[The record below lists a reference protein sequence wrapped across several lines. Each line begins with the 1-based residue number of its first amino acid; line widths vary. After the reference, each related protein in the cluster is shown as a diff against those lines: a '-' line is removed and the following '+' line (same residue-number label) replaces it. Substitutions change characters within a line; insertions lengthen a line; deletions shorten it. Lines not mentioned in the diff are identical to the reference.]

1 MKSGGGVT
9 QADKTATRARGVECC
24 RHKEEGFNIFGYKQ
38 ADVLYPYA
46 YLILVPEISSLSV
59 RTVPKLF
66 WPLSVEKT
74 TW

>member
-1 MKSGGGVT
+1 M
-9 QADKTATRARGVECC
+9 
-24 RHKEEGFNIFGYKQ
+24 FGYKQ